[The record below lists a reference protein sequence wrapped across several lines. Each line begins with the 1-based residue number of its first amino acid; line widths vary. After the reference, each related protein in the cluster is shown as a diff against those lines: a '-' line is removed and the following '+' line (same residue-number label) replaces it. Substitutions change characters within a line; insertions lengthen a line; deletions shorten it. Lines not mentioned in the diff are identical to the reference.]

1 MDIPY
6 SDTNSPVRRDGLSQ
20 PRRTLAFLTVATA
33 VMMAVLD
40 GSIVNVALPAIAA
53 EQGVSGADAIW
64 VITAYQLS
72 VVVALLPMAAL
83 GEAVGF
89 RKVYLGGLVLF
100 VAASLLCAYSPSLTM
115 LSMARVVQGVGAG
128 ALMSI
133 NGALVRHIMPA
144 SLLGR
149 GISGIAMVVGISAAA
164 GPSIASAILS
174 IASWH
179 WLFLINVP
187 LGLLVLV
194 AGRMTLPETAASG
207 ARFDFISAILNG
219 AAFGGLISGLSSLG
233 GNSLPLAFL
242 QLAAAAIAGFF
253 LTRRQLKRTAPM
265 LPVDL
270 LRRPLF
276 ASSIV
281 ASIFSFT
288 AQFLALVSLPF
299 FLHDVLGR
307 SEVET
312 GLLLTPWPFATA
324 LMAVVSGRL
333 ADRMSP
339 FVLSGFG
346 MALFAAGLAS
356 LATMPAVPS
365 NIDIC
370 WRLAIC
376 GVGFGLFQSPNNRVM
391 ITAAPLERSG
401 GASGMQST
409 ARLLGQSFGAAL
421 AAIILGMTL
430 QQNLS
435 LAMWIAAGCASLAG
449 VVGAFRR
456 SDVAW

>member
-1 MDIPY
+1 MNIM
-6 SDTNSPVRRDGLSQ
+6 TAAIKSPTLDGLPQ
-20 PRRTLAFLTVATA
+20 PRRILAFLTVAMA

-40 GSIVNVALPAIAA
+40 GSIVNVALPAVAA
-53 EQGVSGADAIW
+53 EQGVPGAAAIW
-64 VITAYQLS
+64 VITAYQLA

-83 GEAVGF
+83 GEAIGF
-89 RKVYLGGLVLF
+89 RKVYLGGMVLF
-100 VAASLLCAYSPSLTM
+100 VAASLLCAYAPTLQM
-115 LSMARVVQGVGAG
+115 LSAARVVQGVGAG

-144 SLLGR
+144 ARLGR
-149 GISGIAMVVGISAAA
+149 GISGVALVVGISAAA
-164 GPSIASAILS
+164 GPSIAAAILAV
-174 IASWH
+174 ASWH

-187 LGLLVLV
+187 LGLIALV
-194 AGRMTLPETAASG
+194 AGRLTLPETAASG
-207 ARFDFISAILNG
+207 ARFDYISAILNG

-233 GNSLPLAFL
+233 GNSLPLALGQLLMAAVAGYFL
-242 QLAAAAIAGFF
+242 A
-253 LTRRQLKRTAPM
+253 RRQLQRRAPM

-276 ASSIV
+276 ASSII

-299 FLHDVLGR
+299 FFHDVLGR

-324 LMAVVSGRL
+324 LMALVSGRL

-346 MALFAAGLAS
+346 MLLFAVGLVS
-356 LATMPAVPS
+356 LATMPASPD
-365 NIDIC
+365 NLDIC
-370 WRLAIC
+370 WRLALC
-376 GVGFGLFQSPNNRVM
+376 GIGFGLFQSPNSRVM
-391 ITAAPLERSG
+391 ITSAPIERSG

-421 AAIILGMTL
+421 AAIILNLTL
-430 QQNLS
+430 HQNLS
-435 LAMWIAAGCASLAG
+435 LAMWIAAACAGLAG
-449 VVGAFRR
+449 LVSGFRR
-456 SDVAW
+456 PAAHP

>member
-1 MDIPY
+1 MEIPY
-6 SDTNSPVRRDGLSQ
+6 AEATSTVRHDGLPQ

-53 EQGVSGADAIW
+53 EQGVAGADAIW

-83 GEAVGF
+83 GEAIGF

-100 VAASLLCAYSPSLTM
+100 VAASLLCAYSSSLAM
-115 LSMARVVQGVGAG
+115 LSASRIVQGVGAG

-133 NGALVRHIMPA
+133 NGALVRHIMP
-144 SLLGR
+144 SSQLGR
-149 GISGIAMVVGISAAA
+149 GISGIALVVGISAAA

-174 IASWH
+174 VASWH

-187 LGLLVLV
+187 LGLFVLV
-194 AGRMTLPETAASG
+194 SGYLTLPETTASG

-233 GNSLPLAFL
+233 GNSLPLAL
-242 QLAAAAIAGFF
+242 GQLGVAAVAGFF
-253 LTRRQLKRTAPM
+253 LTRRQLARKAPM

-281 ASIFSFT
+281 ASILSFT

-299 FLHDVLGR
+299 FFHDVLGR

-324 LMAVVSGRL
+324 LMAVISGRL

-339 FVLSGFG
+339 VVLSSFG
-346 MALFAAGLAS
+346 MALFAIGLAC
-356 LATMPAVPS
+356 LAIMPAGPD
-365 NIDIC
+365 NFDIC

-376 GVGFGLFQSPNNRVM
+376 GLGFGLFQSPNNRLM
-391 ITAAPLERSG
+391 ITSAPIERSG

-409 ARLLGQSFGAAL
+409 ARMLGQSFGAAL

-430 QQNLS
+430 QQDLA
-435 LAMWIAAGCASLAG
+435 LAMWIATGCACLAG
-449 VVGAFRR
+449 VASTFRR
-456 SDVAW
+456 SSIAG